1 MPNICENYAKI
12 TASRATLDLLIAHE
26 LNQRILVPAPAELT
40 EGSNEWWEWIQE
52 NHSTKW
58 ISNETR
64 DGPPVIEDR
73 GEFIESHFISAWF
86 FPFAFYQNFVR
97 AHPETVIE
105 YQYACWE
112 TSFVG
117 HGIMSIHNMEDEP
130 CHFSYETPQDLNLAI
145 RSNVGRWKVWTGN
158 PHFDYNE
165 ETGLY
170 NWIDGIEPTR
180 VNVHEENNAIESDH
194 ETDSIP
200 VPRPL
205 PKKVVKKKK
214 D

>member
-1 MPNICENYAKI
+1 MPNICENYVKI
-12 TASRATLDLLIAHE
+12 TAPRAVLNLLIAHE
-26 LNQRILVPAPAELT
+26 MNPRTLVPAPEEYAK
-40 EGSNEWWEWIQE
+40 GSEAWWDWIQE

-58 ISNETR
+58 ISNDTR

-73 GEFIESHFISAWF
+73 SVLIESHFISAWF
-86 FPFAFYQNFVR
+86 APYAFYQNFVR

-117 HGIMSIHNMEDEP
+117 YGVMRLENVEDEP
-130 CHFSYETPQDLNLAI
+130 RHFSYETPKDLNEAI
-145 RSNVGRWKVWTGN
+145 RSNEGCWKVWTGN
-158 PHFDYNE
+158 PHFDYDEN
-165 ETGLY
+165 TGLY

-180 VNVHEENNAIESDH
+180 TNIPEENNAIESDN

-200 VPRPL
+200 IPRPL
-205 PKKVVKKKK
+205 VKKVVKKKK